1 MPARQAFDWGTLAG
15 MLFMVGANGVHWMI
29 TPMRHPHA
37 SPLETWS
44 VIAQIVLGFGV
55 GIYLYASRR
64 PRAEESH
71 GPAML

>member
-15 MLFMVGANGVHWMI
+15 MLFMLGAYGVHWMI
-29 TPMRHPHA
+29 TPMSHPRA
-37 SPLETWS
+37 GPLETWS
-44 VIAQIVLGFGV
+44 AVTQIVLGFGA

-64 PRAEESH
+64 PRVGHHE